1 MANFMLV
8 PIILT
13 LSKNLRKLKKISAQ
27 ISLKCSLCMKDLLLQ
42 AVIILFG
49 VWVKDVRIVLQLSK
63 NWIFQKEQGSRKHIM
78 VNSIV
83 QFFQTIMNCGIKD
96 KVEGTWLD
104 QMSVALHTLIDS
116 ICFMDQIV
124 ISYECKTMTIKLTSL
139 LIWLAASN
147 ILQS

>member
-1 MANFMLV
+1 MLV

-13 LSKNLRKLKKISAQ
+13 LSKNLRKLKKISVQ
-27 ISLKCSLCMKDLLLQ
+27 FSLKCSLCMKDLLLQ

-96 KVEGTWLD
+96 KVESIWLEI
-104 QMSVALHTLIDS
+104 SIGLHTLIDS

-124 ISYECKTMTIKLTSL
+124 ISYECKTMTIKVTSL